1 MARLNE
7 RNVFSGSSPA
17 APRCPMIRNG
27 LSKAIEDYGDMLLA
41 GHLQYP
47 GSRDLAMSYQVL
59 ARRLRPAQFDELVG
73 QDHVVRALVHGLEN
87 GRVHHAYLFTGTR
100 GVGKTTIARILAKC
114 LNCEVGV
121 SATPC
126 GECASCTEIAE
137 GRHID
142 LLEVDAASRTK
153 VDDTRDLLDNVPYLP
168 TRGRYKIYLIDEVHM
183 LSAASFNAL
192 LKTLEEP
199 PEHVK
204 FLLATTDPKKV
215 PLTVLSRCLQLQL
228 KNLLPEK
235 IADYLR
241 EVLSGDDIVFDDAA
255 LTEIARAGRGSM
267 RDALSI
273 TDQAIAYGGGA
284 VHAGDVA
291 AMLGGVEHAELERLL
306 DAILGSDGAAVLAV
320 CAELA
325 ARAVDFSEVLATV
338 AATLHDA
345 AVTQAVAEPG
355 MEESPLARRVADVL
369 SPEVVQLYYQIVV
382 LGQRDLHLAP
392 DPQCG
397 FEMTMLRLLAF
408 EPLQPDGD
416 VRQPDGEG
424 GRGRAVGSSQAGTE
438 SGSRSKGPSSRGP
451 VSAARVEAE
460 AGDVQQSESWSELVE
475 ALALSG
481 VARMIAEHGI
491 GRRIQDGTWRLVL
504 DSDHDTLLNDA
515 QVETIRRAL
524 SEHLGSSI
532 ELKVDVG
539 DPGAETPARRRERI
553 ALERQQRAVA
563 ALQSDHNVQ
572 TLLEEFD
579 GQLDLDSVRP
589 RQ

>member
-1 MARLNE
+1 
-7 RNVFSGSSPA
+7 
-17 APRCPMIRNG
+17 
-27 LSKAIEDYGDMLLA
+27 
-41 GHLQYP
+41 
-47 GSRDLAMSYQVL
+47 MSYQVL

-73 QDHVVRALVHGLEN
+73 QEHVVRALVHGLEN
-87 GRVHHAYLFTGTR
+87 GRLHHAYLFTGTR

-126 GECASCTEIAE
+126 GECVSCTEIAE
-137 GRHID
+137 GRHVD

-183 LSAASFNAL
+183 LSTSSFNAL

-204 FLLATTDPKKV
+204 FLLATTDPKKI

-228 KNLLPEK
+228 KNLLPDR
-235 IADYLR
+235 IAEYLK
-241 EVLSGDDIVFDDAA
+241 EVLSGDEVAFDDAA
-255 LTEIARAGRGSM
+255 LAEIARAGRGSM
-267 RDALSI
+267 RDALSL

-291 AMLGGVEHAELERLL
+291 AMLGGVEHAELERLF
-306 DAILGSDGAAVLAV
+306 DALIAADGSTVLAV

-325 ARAVDFSEVLATV
+325 ARAVDFSEVLASL

-355 MEESPLARRVADVL
+355 VEESPLARRLADAL
-369 SPEVVQLYYQIVV
+369 TPETVQLYYQIV
-382 LGQRDLHLAP
+382 LMGQRDLHLAP

-408 EPLQPDGD
+408 EPLPPDGAA
-416 VRQPDGEG
+416 RQPDV
-424 GRGRAVGSSQAGTE
+424 ATQHTPAAASSETRTQAKP
-438 SGSRSKGPSSRGP
+438 RSETPSNRGP
-451 VSAARVEAE
+451 VSAARAEVAKVEGAANDAE
-460 AGDVQQSESWSELVE
+460 PWAELVQ
-475 ALALSG
+475 ALAVSG

-491 GRRIQDGTWRLVL
+491 GRRLEDGSWRLVL
-504 DSDHDTLLNDA
+504 DSGHDTLLNDA

-524 SEHLGSSI
+524 SEHLDGSV
-532 ELKVDVG
+532 ELEVVVG
-539 DPGAETPARRRERI
+539 DPGAETPAQRRERI

-563 ALQSDHNVQ
+563 ALESDENVQ
-572 TLLEEFD
+572 SLLAEFD
-579 GQLDLDSVRP
+579 GQLDLNSVKP